1 MTAAHCGPAQSGKPM
16 LGWFG
21 LKKVNDHN
29 TDRLDFHRAEAVP
42 ALREGCEDEE
52 SRPRAR
58 YVSGL

>member
-1 MTAAHCGPAQSGKPM
+1 M